1 MAFFT
6 RLSVIFKF
14 ISNIEFENNWQC
26 VIKQIGLIC
35 VWLYFQFCR
44 NSLYVFV
51 TFLFLREVL
60 ESWRRRIN
68 LRDLWPLAMAI
79 GTTSTRT
86 ELIMKGRLKSW
97 SIYCCSKIC
106 RVLVMLSSI
115 DNKLRSLNLGTNHLT
130 TNYNNFI
137 RCMKELNSLLRK

>member
-6 RLSVIFKF
+6 RLPVIFKF
-14 ISNIEFENNWQC
+14 ISNIEFKNNWQC

-44 NSLYVFV
+44 NSLHVFV
-51 TFLFLREVL
+51 TFFFFLREVL

-86 ELIMKGRLKSW
+86 NNSEG
-97 SIYCCSKIC
+97 KIEILVDLLPL
-106 RVLVMLSSI
+106 RVLVMLSSF
-115 DNKLRSLNLGTNHLT
+115 DNKLRSLNLCTNHLT
-130 TNYNNFI
+130 KNYNNFI
-137 RCMKELNSLLRK
+137 RCMKELNSLPRK